1 MGGIAPLLVSFGTGM
16 LKRYNQR
23 KRASS
28 AAEYDQ
34 ILLDD
39 EQAHELKKLSEERDF
54 QYQLADYKHDQT
66 RSVEREKNQWA
77 INDKLADFNM
87 ETDRDKKI
95 AIQEQLDALEL
106 QKDLYTKK
114 ESLEKLKD
122 TFASA
127 NNALAEANGYEVFGS
142 SQSSFKLN
150 QYVDQNNNP
159 KVGPE
164 WDAKKMEDLNEAWAI
179 PGFKDIVLSLP
190 DAELQRFQTYATQL
204 FSKYRVSN
212 ANRNDKNEFIAW
224 ARIKKNKQGKGAFQN
239 LFDEEKY
246 PEELG
251 LNEAYEDSTNYIR
264 TLTFQEAKKRNKN
277 ITNAFTKESEDGLY
291 DYILTLDDITK
302 LYPGVPMDDVMALA
316 EITKAYNPELHQP
329 GTTGIEAQ
337 LEIIYNLQDR
347 PQDLLAVK
355 HANAFATT
363 GRMSE
368 GNKLITFWNDNPEA
382 YGPGDG
388 YETLQSTGEKKYVG
402 INHEARLES
411 LALGVVPVLTDNS
424 DPMFVSVLDSSKVD
438 EAQKRIVASSDPMI
452 NDIKNI
458 GMQGTTT
465 LDLIRNILTTYE
477 PSYGGSSYTGGTL
490 DLMVF
495 LEGFTKQVGMLTGVF
510 DKNAANTLLQQIYTD
525 NKLGPAARTAVSTFE
540 FEGTTYNI
548 ADNFN
553 NKMDERL
560 QVAAQRKFFST
571 ALNYTVSMI
580 LQGGTGGKT
589 ISDTDYA
596 IMDKAMYNGL
606 FTSQGLNLAALEAIY
621 KTIEL
626 PIILA
631 QYKTDLS
638 NPNAIQNMQ
647 AAMMYERLTQFNG
660 KQQYFELRDKL
671 KGYAEPTVQVS
682 VKKEDYFNGKAY
694 LGQYTPGVTPTKE
707 KTEDGKNIVYF
718 NYFKGGDKITSMPMK
733 LEDVEKY
740 WPRLYDSV
748 KADYATFDNPAFD
761 TYKTHFQE
769 DENQDSNNIVKDDWK
784 LLSGVVSSSTTPDET
799 VIG

>member
-1 MGGIAPLLVSFGTGM
+1 MVSPLLVSFGTGL

-23 KRASS
+23 KRATS
-28 AAEYDQ
+28 AAEYEQ

-39 EQAHELKKLSEERDF
+39 EQAHEMEMVTEERNHD
-54 QYQLADYKHDQT
+54 YKVADYKHNQT
-66 RSVEREKNQWA
+66 VSLEREKNQMD
-77 INDKLADFNM
+77 INDKLAEFNM
-87 ETDRDKKI
+87 ETGRDEKI
-95 AIQEQLDALEL
+95 AIQEQLNDLAM
-106 QKDLYTKK
+106 QKDLYEKK
-114 ESLEKLKD
+114 ESLESHKN

-127 NNALAEANGYEVFGS
+127 ANALAEASGYEVFGS
-142 SQSSFKLN
+142 AQSSFKLN

-164 WDAKKMEDLNEAWAI
+164 WDAKKMEDLNESWAI

-212 ANRNDKNEFIAW
+212 ASKADTGEFLAW

-239 LFDEEKY
+239 LFDAEKY
-246 PEELG
+246 PAELG
-251 LNEAYEDSTNYIR
+251 LNEAYESSTNYIR
-264 TLTFQEAKKRNKN
+264 ALTFQEARKKNKN

-302 LYPGVPMDDVMALA
+302 LYPGVPMDDIMALA
-316 EITKAYNPELHQP
+316 EITKAYNPELYQP

-337 LEIIYNLQDR
+337 LEVIYNLQDR

-363 GRMSE
+363 GRMSD
-368 GNKLITFWNDNPEA
+368 GNKLVAFWNDNPEA
-382 YGPGDG
+382 YGPSDG
-388 YETLQSTGEKKYVG
+388 YEILPDGKKKYVG
-402 INHEARLES
+402 INHESRLES
-411 LALGVVPVLTDNS
+411 LALGVLPVLTDNS

-438 EAQKRIVASSDPMI
+438 EAQKRIVASSGPMI
-452 NDIKNI
+452 SDIKNI

-477 PSYGGSSYTGGTL
+477 PSYGGSPYVGGSL

-510 DKNAANTLLQQIYTD
+510 DTNAANTLLQQIYTD
-525 NKLGPAARTAVSTFE
+525 NKLGSAARTAVSTFE
-540 FEGTTYNI
+540 FEGKTYNI

-560 QVAAQRKFFST
+560 QVAAQRKFFAT

-682 VKKEDYFNGKAY
+682 IKKEDYFNGRAY
-694 LGQYTPGVTPTKE
+694 LGTYTPGVTPTRE
-707 KTEDGKNIVYF
+707 ETEDGKNIVYF
-718 NYFKGGDKITSMPMK
+718 NYYKGGDFATRMPMK

-748 KADYATFDNPAFD
+748 KADYATFDNIVFD

-769 DENQDSNNIVKDDWK
+769 NENPDSNNIVKDDWK
-784 LLSGVVSSSTTPDET
+784 LLSGIVSSSTTPDET

>member
-1 MGGIAPLLVSFGTGM
+1 MVSPLLVSFGTGL

-23 KRASS
+23 KRATS
-28 AAEYDQ
+28 AAEYEQ

-39 EQAHELKKLSEERDF
+39 EQAHEMEMVTEERNHD
-54 QYQLADYKHDQT
+54 YKVADYKHNQT
-66 RSVEREKNQWA
+66 VSLEREKNQMD
-77 INDKLADFNM
+77 INDKLAEFNM
-87 ETDRDKKI
+87 ETGRDKKI
-95 AIQEQLDALEL
+95 AIKKQIDALAL
-106 QKDLYTKK
+106 QKDLYTRK
-114 ESLEKLKD
+114 ESLETHKN

-127 NNALAEANGYEVFGS
+127 ANALAEASGHEVFGS

-179 PGFKDIVLSLP
+179 PGFKDIVLALP

-212 ANRNDKNEFIAW
+212 ASKSDTGEFLAW
-224 ARIKKNKQGKGAFQN
+224 ARIKINKQGKGAFQN
-239 LFDEEKY
+239 LFDIEKY
-246 PEELG
+246 PAELG
-251 LNEAYEDSTNYIR
+251 LSEAYESSTNYMR
-264 TLTFQEAKKRNKN
+264 TLTFQEAKKKNKN
-277 ITNAFTKESEDGLY
+277 ITSAFTKESEDGLY

-302 LYPGVPMDDVMALA
+302 LYPDIPMDDVMALA
-316 EITKAYNPELHQP
+316 EIAKAYNPELYQP

-337 LEIIYNLQDR
+337 LEVIYNLQDR

-363 GRMSE
+363 GRMSD
-368 GNKLITFWNDNPEA
+368 GNKLVAFWNDNPES
-382 YGPGDG
+382 YGPSDG
-388 YETLQSTGEKKYVG
+388 YEIQSDGSKRYVG
-402 INHEARLES
+402 INHDSRLES
-411 LALGVVPVLTDNS
+411 LALGIVPVLMDNS
-424 DPMFVSVLDSSKVD
+424 NPSFVSVLDSSKVD
-438 EAQKRIVASSDPMI
+438 EAQKLIVASSGPMI
-452 NDIKNI
+452 ADIKNI
-458 GMQGTTT
+458 GQQGTTS

-477 PSYGGSSYTGGTL
+477 PSYGGTPFTGGAL
-490 DLMVF
+490 DLMVL
-495 LEGFTKQVGMLTGVF
+495 LEGFTQQVGLLPNVF
-510 DKNAANTLLQQIYTD
+510 GNNETNSIMQQIFTD
-525 NKLGPAARTAVSTFE
+525 NKLGHAARESLSTFE
-540 FEGTTYNI
+540 LDGTKYNI
-548 ADNFN
+548 SDHVNS
-553 NKMDERL
+553 MDKRL
-560 QVAAQRKFFST
+560 QVAAQRKFFAT

-589 ISDTDYA
+589 ISDTDYE
-596 IMDKAMYNGL
+596 IMNRAMYNGL

-638 NPNAIQNMQ
+638 NKNNAIQNMK
-647 AAMMYERLTQFNG
+647 AAMMYERLIQFNG
-660 KQQYFELRDKL
+660 KQQYFELRDRL
-671 KGYAEPTVQVS
+671 MSYSEPTVQVS
-682 VKKEDYFNGKAY
+682 VKKEDYFNGRAH
-694 LGQYTPGVTPTKE
+694 LGQYTPGITPTKE

-718 NYFKGGDKITSMPMK
+718 NYFKGGDLATRMPMK

-748 KADYATFDNPAFD
+748 KADYATFDNLVFD

-769 DENQDSNNIVKDDWK
+769 NENQDSNNIVKENWNLLGGLVDDDK
-784 LLSGVVSSSTTPDET
+784 TPDST
-799 VIG
+799 L